1 MALPKF
7 MIADDPVTDPDNE
20 YIIHTQE
27 PRFIAQFVA
36 DDDENGHIDIVEE
49 IDDVA
54 GFFQKEELQLQV
66 LLDELDQWYRDY
78 LGWLDE
84 DEDEDEED

>member
-27 PRFIAQFVA
+27 PRFIAKRI
-36 DDDENGHIDIVEE
+36 DDDEENAHIDIVEE

-54 GFFQKEELQLQV
+54 GFFENDQVRLQV
-66 LLDELDQWYRDY
+66 LLDELGEWYNDY
-78 LGWLDE
+78 MDWLEE
-84 DEDEDEED
+84 DEDEDDE

>member
-1 MALPKF
+1 

-27 PRFIAQFVA
+27 PRFVA
-36 DDDENGHIDIVEE
+36 KRVDDDEENAHIDIVEE

-54 GFFQKEELQLQV
+54 GFFQNDEAGLQA
-66 LLDELDQWYRDY
+66 LLDELGEWYAEYMD
-78 LGWLDE
+78 WLEEEE
-84 DEDEDEED
+84 DEDE

>member
-20 YIIHTQE
+20 YIFHTQE
-27 PRFIAQFVA
+27 PRFIAKRVE
-36 DDDENGHIDIVEE
+36 DDDENAHIDIVEE

-54 GFFQKEELQLQV
+54 GFFNNDPVQLQV
-66 LLDELDQWYRDY
+66 LLDELGEWYSDY
-78 LGWLDE
+78 MDWLEEDELDE
-84 DEDEDEED
+84 EG

>member
-20 YIIHTQE
+20 YIFHTQE
-27 PRFIAQFVA
+27 PRFVA
-36 DDDENGHIDIVEE
+36 KRVDDDEENAHIDIVEE

-54 GFFQKEELQLQV
+54 GFFHNDPVGLQA
-66 LLDELDQWYRDY
+66 LLDELGEWYSEYMD
-78 LGWLDE
+78 WLE
-84 DEDEDEED
+84 EEEDEE